1 MFDIVDSL
9 LNKGFGAALTV
20 IAKLMYAYIG
30 AVLQTIGTWW
40 LDVTPL
46 GSEPNNATY
55 AIRRITQPLAAA
67 LGTAGLIIGFVRV
80 GRSSGSKED
89 TSLIIEGLMRVA
101 IAGMVSIPG
110 TQLLMEFSSKFS
122 PWAYDMIIAVTIK
135 ENQDLMGLLPPAT
148 EVTATGLIGLG
159 IMIVGPFMLFASV
172 FQVMMVM
179 GVEIA
184 AALLSAILPVTAA
197 GSTTTKGNQA
207 FWKQVGWIFSC
218 VMFKPAAAII
228 YGFGTALALGGGF
241 GSGGNPFL
249 SMVAGLMTILLA
261 SFSLPAL
268 ISLVAPTA
276 SVLGSSGGRF
286 MSAIGGAAVGAAI
299 TMAAGLA
306 TGGAGAVGAAGA
318 SAAGSAGGAAS
329 GAAAGGAAGGAAS
342 GAGAAGGASAAGA
355 STSATEA
362 SSTASGAASSGG
374 GSSAGSSS
382 SGGSSGSFSTSGM
395 PHGSSS
401 SDSSDSS
408 GPDSGAQ
415 VSESAAD
422 TDASS
427 STASGVSQA
436 EADSPSTAP
445 GASADSPVASTA
457 DAGTGAGASGA
468 ETSAADGSPASSS
481 GAQGSAPATGA
492 SQTSASSSSESSSG
506 AGASGAASTGATGS
520 PSTTSSG
527 GGASSTQAS
536 GTSNTSRSSGV
547 STSSS
552 SSSSPAT
559 GAPATS
565 QPSTAQGANNNP
577 TTTNSTYRPAGGGYA
592 AQTAARFLQDM
603 TRAAGDEI
611 EGAIRPEGAGQ

>member
-1 MFDIVDSL
+1 MFDL
-9 LNKGFGAALTV
+9 LGNALSQGFGAALTV
-20 IAKLMYAYIG
+20 IAKLLYAYIG
-30 AVLQTIGTWW
+30 VVLQTIGTWW
-40 LDVTPL
+40 LEVTPL
-46 GSEPNNATY
+46 DSEPNNATF
-55 AIRRITQPLAAA
+55 AVRRITQPLAAA

-80 GRSSGSKED
+80 GRSAGSKED

-101 IAGMVSIPG
+101 IAGSVSIPG
-110 TQLLMEFSSKFS
+110 TLLLMEFSSKFS

-135 ENQDLMGLLPPAT
+135 ENQDLMGLLPPAA
-148 EVTATGLIGLG
+148 EVSAVGIIGLG
-159 IMIVGPFMLFASV
+159 IMTVGPLMLLASV

-241 GSGGNPFL
+241 GSADNPFL

-286 MSAIGGAAVGAAI
+286 MSAMGGAAVGAAI

-318 SAAGSAGGAAS
+318 GAAGSAGGAAS
-329 GAAAGGAAGGAAS
+329 GAAAGGAAGGASS

-362 SSTASGAASSGG
+362 SSTASGASSSGN

-382 SGGSSGSFSTSGM
+382 SGGSSGSFSASGM
-395 PHGSSS
+395 PHSSSS

-427 STASGVSQA
+427 SSASGAAGASQA
-436 EADSPSTAP
+436 EADSPSAAP
-445 GASADSPVASTA
+445 GALADSPAASTA
-457 DAGTGAGASGA
+457 DAGTGASGA
-468 ETSAADGSPASSS
+468 ETSADSSSASSS
-481 GAQGSAPATGA
+481 AAQGSAPATGA
-492 SQTSASSSSESSSG
+492 AQTSTSSSSESGSG
-506 AGASGAASTGATGS
+506 AGVSDAASTGATGS
-520 PSTTSSG
+520 SANSG
-527 GGASSTQAS
+527 SGASSTQAS

-565 QPSTAQGANNNP
+565 QPSTAQGANNSP